1 MPRQARAISPT
12 GLYHVT
18 SRAIE
23 PLRLFADARDCELFR
38 HGLARTRI
46 EGGWRILAY
55 CLMGTH
61 FHVIAGAEPEQ
72 LARAMR
78 RLKGWYAHEVND
90 TRGRTG
96 AVFDA
101 RYAARPLASEAHAG
115 AAVVYVAVNPVR
127 AGLRRHPDEWPFG
140 SHRAHAGLE
149 ACPAW
154 LEPIER
160 LGVFSNRAG
169 YREAIDAAVARI
181 HASRRAA
188 AAEAGLAGGQTLGSD
203 LLV

>member
-1 MPRQARAISPT
+1 
-12 GLYHVT
+12 
-18 SRAIE
+18 
-23 PLRLFADARDCELFR
+23 
-38 HGLARTRI
+38 
-46 EGGWRILAY
+46 
-55 CLMGTH
+55 MGTH
-61 FHVIAGAEPEQ
+61 FHVIVGAEPVQ

-90 TRGRTG
+90 RGGRTG
-96 AVFDA
+96 PVFDA
-101 RYAARPLASEAHAG
+101 RYDARPLASEAHVG

-149 ACPAW
+149 PRPKW
-154 LEPIER
+154 LEPIDR
-160 LGVFSNRAG
+160 LGVFSSRAG
-169 YREAIDAAVARI
+169 YRDAIDAAVARI